1 MGILVSLFLVL
12 FSYRKVLFFFTL
24 VIGALLRISSDSWF
38 GAWCG
43 LELNLISFIP
53 FIRTKRSQYSSEASL
68 KYFLIQALGSA
79 FIVLGSVLILISFN
93 YVYILCIAL
102 LLKLGAAPVHF
113 WFPQVIEGLSWIQCI
128 ILITVQKIAPIYL
141 LSYCVIRGN
150 NILVFI
156 SGIISS
162 AVGALG
168 GINQILL
175 RKLLAFSSIN
185 HISWIIFGIF
195 IREVSWI
202 LYFLFYSVISLS
214 IVLLFNY
221 QQRFH
226 LSQLTRLNKGIIRLI
241 RFMSL
246 LSLGGLP
253 PFRGFI
259 PKWIMIQEIIY
270 KGMFFPLRVLLL
282 RSLVTLYYYLRIV
295 IIYIVLV
302 VPKFKRSVKDL
313 SYSENIPALIFLNFW
328 GLIFPSVFI
337 LV

>member
-1 MGILVSLFLVL
+1 MGILISLFLVL
-12 FSYRKVLFFFTL
+12 FSYRKVLFFLTL
-24 VIGALLRISSDSWF
+24 AMGTVLRISSDSWF

-43 LELNLISFIP
+43 LELNLMSFIP
-53 FIRTKRSQYSSEASL
+53 FIRTKRNQYSSEASL

-93 YVYILCIAL
+93 YLYMLCIAL

-128 ILITVQKIAPIYL
+128 ILITIQKIAPIYL

-156 SGIISS
+156 SGVISS
-162 AVGALG
+162 VVGALG
-168 GINQILL
+168 GVNQILL

-185 HISWIIFGIF
+185 HMSWIIFGIF
-195 IREVSWI
+195 MREVSWT
-202 LYFLFYSVISLS
+202 LYFLFYGVMSLS
-214 IVLLFNY
+214 VVLLFNY

-226 LSQLTRLNKGIIRLI
+226 LNQLTRFNKGIIRLI
-241 RFMSL
+241 RLISL

-253 PFRGFI
+253 PFTGFI
-259 PKWIMIQEIIY
+259 PKWIIIQEIIY
-270 KGMFFPLRVLLL
+270 KGIFFPLRVLLL

-295 IIYIVLV
+295 IIYIILV
-302 VPKFKRSVKDL
+302 VPKFKGSIKDL
-313 SYSENIPALIFLNFW
+313 DNRERIPLLIFVNFG